1 MKVKLLVGLGVLL
14 VFALPAQARVA
25 STTGV
30 VVAKQA
36 GGTFVLAAA
45 HGQALT
51 VHSTSTQA
59 RVGDRVSVSGTR
71 LAVLGHVHRTTIRG
85 TVVRRLKN
93 ATLVAAGQS
102 MIRIFA
108 RGSRR
113 LASAGDHGGLQPGA
127 IEQFNVGFDHEGDI
141 VQVAP
146 PLQVGQ
152 TATVQIE
159 GQVVSVS
166 PFVVSLEGL
175 PVAITVPSGMTLP
188 TTLKVGDEIEL
199 TVQVTVGTNTFTLVS
214 IGDDQQNGDDDN
226 DDSGGSGSSG
236 GGSD

>member
-14 VFALPAQARVA
+14 GFALPAQARA
-25 STTGV
+25 AGTTGV

-36 GGTFVLAAA
+36 GGAFVLAAA
-45 HGQALT
+45 QGRALT
-51 VHSTSTQA
+51 VQSTSTQA
-59 RVGDRVSVSGTR
+59 RVGDRVRVSGTR

-85 TVVRRLKN
+85 TVVRRLRN
-93 ATLVAAGQS
+93 ATLVAAGHS

-108 RGSRR
+108 RGSRH
-113 LASAGDHGGLQPGA
+113 LASVGDDHGGLQPGA
-127 IEQFNVGFDHEGDI
+127 VGQFRVGFDHEGDI

-152 TATVQIE
+152 ATTLQIE

-214 IGDDQQNGDDDN
+214 IGNNQNGDDDN